1 MEAPLSRSLRPW
13 WRRWLGWLVALSLL
27 VLLASGW
34 RFLLR
39 GMATVLIAEDAPTRV
54 DVAYVLG
61 GGPVERGG
69 RGAELLRAG
78 LCDTLVTTGVNIHRV
93 LEAEG
98 VLFTEAELTARAAY
112 RAGADSTRMRLLQ
125 NGTSTWEEAAAVL
138 RDAQA
143 HGHDSIAIVS
153 TEFHL
158 RRVRRVFRKHFDDTG
173 IAVFTVA
180 SYSPMY
186 DHRAWWESEEGLLMV
201 NNEYVKTLYYWLKY

>member
-34 RFLLR
+34 RFFLR

-158 RRVRRVFRKHFDDTG
+158 RRVRRVFRKHFYDTG

-180 SYSPMY
+180 AYSPMY